1 MHSHLGRCFTY
12 NFSADGYTRGEARV
26 SGMFRSRSIW
36 PFSRVPDQSEVH
48 PWRDAFFDA
57 QLGVFKIFGPNF
69 FIQTTQVD
77 LQISEVSIQSTW
89 RPGHRLDGFEA
100 EGFWKAPFRNY
111 SLLFFFVAGV
121 RSQEGK
127 PKVGLLLEK
136 LVEKLKVASFFFCWD
151 KIWMIWSFVDLK
163 IGWMGLKWMS
173 VYRFNVLGFLGGVF
187 RGRG

>member
-36 PFSRVPDQSEVH
+36 PFSRVPNLGYSKFWSQ
-48 PWRDAFFDA
+48 FFS
-57 QLGVFKIFGPNF
+57 FKL
-69 FIQTTQVD
+69 QVVRSF
-77 LQISEVSIQSTW
+77 QKTVSIQWTLCERPPPRRLWSW
-89 RPGHRLDGFEA
+89 R
-100 EGFWKAPFRNY
+100 
-111 SLLFFFVAGV
+111 LLKGTFPKLPVVVLFVAGV

-136 LVEKLKVASFFFCWD
+136 LVEKLKVASFFFAGI
-151 KIWMIWSFVDLK
+151 KYIWMIWSFVDLK
-163 IGWMGLKWMS
+163 IGWMGLKWIS

-187 RGRG
+187 KGREPQDS